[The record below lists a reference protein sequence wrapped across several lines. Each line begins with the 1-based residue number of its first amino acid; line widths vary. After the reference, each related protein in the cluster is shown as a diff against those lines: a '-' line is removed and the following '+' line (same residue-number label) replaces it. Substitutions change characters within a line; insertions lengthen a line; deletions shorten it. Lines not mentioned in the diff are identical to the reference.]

1 LDLLPNQLKFH
12 VNRSRGKFQG
22 SRGGGLLETEP
33 GIVHALLLFRA
44 VELAR

>member
-1 LDLLPNQLKFH
+1 M
-12 VNRSRGKFQG
+12 SIEAGGKFQG